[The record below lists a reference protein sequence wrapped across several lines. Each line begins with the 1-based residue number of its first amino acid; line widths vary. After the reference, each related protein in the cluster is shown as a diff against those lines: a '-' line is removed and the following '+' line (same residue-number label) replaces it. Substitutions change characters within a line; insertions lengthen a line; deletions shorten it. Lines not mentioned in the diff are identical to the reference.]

1 MLILKYRV
9 FKISG
14 LNVFLQPVNNRK
26 SHHVFMLLSYIMTM
40 SCFFSFQN
48 ASGQRNITFD
58 LKKPKLYENR
68 KLPSENTPE
77 GKISSVKKLKQNIV
91 THYNFYF
98 NANNKIS
105 EVLTSAKKSF
115 KDTFSNLI
123 PVYNYSLD
131 QTAQQKDEL
140 DSVIIKCNNG
150 ILLHDLR
157 NDWVDNLYFLMGQ
170 SYFYQ
175 KKFDSAYDVFQY
187 INYNF
192 QPRDKDELGYEK
204 SIGSNKNS
212 KGNVFTISSKEQK
225 GISNLLNHNDVRNET
240 LVWIVRTLIEMKNFD
255 DAKGLIETLYRDNQF
270 PKRLTPYLAEQK
282 GYWFYTQSQYD
293 SAAYYLDQS
302 MPTCRDNSEK
312 ARRCFLIGQLYGKKG
327 NVQLADHF
335 FEKSILLTLDPVMDV
350 FARIQQIGISAGGS
364 DENKKIE
371 SNIQALLK
379 MGAREKYSSYKPIIY
394 ASAAILEKKRNN
406 LTPSIQLYIKS
417 NSYNKSD
424 PDLKNKNNI
433 EIAEI
438 AFAQKNYSLAKI
450 YYDSIMIET
459 IISSDDIHIKKSI
472 VANLVKFLKIATR
485 EDSLQKIAAMPET
498 ERNIYLL
505 EQLKKIKK
513 EAGVNDQNGRTGAPS
528 MQKNSIL
535 NPTSGSL
542 FTDDTKRGEWYFNN
556 PSLKSQG
563 SISFKTNWG
572 ERANRDNWR
581 RNATQD
587 NLMERKEEYDDP
599 QGEEQE
605 IEENSTSTN
614 PTTLEEITN
623 NLPLTQEKLAES
635 NDRKYLAYS
644 SLGSLYKNKLGNCD
658 ESINWNERL
667 ISENPKTQNLE
678 QILFDLSYCFK
689 QNGQSTKASYYQNQ
703 LFNNFPSST
712 LNSLLK
718 DPNLVARLEKDKNS
732 KATKEYEHIYDLF
745 LSGKFEEA
753 LENKK
758 IADLTFG
765 ENLWS
770 PQLLYIEAIYYI
782 KKNQDSLAIVTLN
795 RIPALYPKSPL
806 ANKAGIIADVLN
818 RRADIEDELTKMN
831 TNRAKEDT
839 VEWVDD
845 RPLARQTVETI
856 KIDKTPIAIKE
867 QAPKEIIKIDT
878 TGLKVTAPEKKQ
890 GGYQFD
896 INEKQMVLLLLKNV
910 DIVYINEAKRALAKY
925 HSRSSD
931 YQSLQLSQ
939 DKIEELNF
947 MGLSDFPNVN
957 TAIEYINNVKVLG
970 PKEIF
975 PWLPADKY
983 SLLMI
988 SPANYKLMMAEH
1000 KLDSYLQFIR
1010 QQLPGKF

>member
-1 MLILKYRV
+1 
-9 FKISG
+9 
-14 LNVFLQPVNNRK
+14 
-26 SHHVFMLLSYIMTM
+26 MTM
-40 SCFFSFQN
+40 ASFFSFQN

-98 NANNKIS
+98 NANNKITG
-105 EVLTSAKKSF
+105 VLASAKKSF
-115 KDTFSNLI
+115 RDTFSNLI

-131 QTAQQKDEL
+131 QIAQQKDEL

-157 NDWVDNLYFLMGQ
+157 NDWVDNLYFLMGE

-192 QPRDKDELGYEK
+192 QPRSKDELGYEK
-204 SIGSNKNS
+204 SIGSNRNNN
-212 KGNVFTISSKEQK
+212 GNVFTISSKEKQ
-225 GISNLLNHNDVRNET
+225 GVATIFNHNDIRNEA
-240 LVWIVRTLIEMKNFD
+240 LLWIVRTSIEMKNFD

-270 PKRLTPYLAEQK
+270 PKRLIPHLAEQK
-282 GYWFYTQSQYD
+282 GYWFYTQAQYD
-293 SAAYYLDQS
+293 SAAFYLEQS
-302 MPTCRDNSEK
+302 LPTCQDNSEK
-312 ARRCFLIGQLYGKKG
+312 ARRCFLIGQLYAKKG
-327 NVQLADHF
+327 NEQSADHF
-335 FEKSILLTLDPVMDV
+335 FEKSIALTLDPIMDV

-379 MGAREKYSSYKPIIY
+379 MGEREKYTTYKPIIY

-406 LTPSIQLYIKS
+406 LNTSIELYIKS
-417 NSYNKSD
+417 NFYNQSD
-424 PDLKNKNNI
+424 PSLKNKNNI

-438 AFAQKNYSLAKI
+438 AFSQKKYSLAKI
-450 YYDSIMIET
+450 YYDSIKAESINA
-459 IISSDDIHIKKSI
+459 SDDIRLKKSI
-472 VANLVKFLKIATR
+472 VGELVKFFKIAIS
-485 EDSLQKIAAMPET
+485 EDSLQKIAALSET
-498 ERNIYLL
+498 DRNAYVRD
-505 EQLKKIKK
+505 ELKKIRK
-513 EAGVNDQNGRTGAPS
+513 ERGSIDEPGKLGASP

-535 NPTSGSL
+535 DPNSGSL
-542 FTDDTKRGEWYFNN
+542 FSNDAKQGEWYFNN
-556 PSLKSQG
+556 PSLKAQG
-563 SISFKTNWG
+563 SMSFKSKWG
-572 ERANRDNWR
+572 ERTNEDNWR
-581 RNATQD
+581 RSSAQSGSIKATQNINSQHID
-587 NLMERKEEYDDP
+587 QNTEDSASSNAPLT
-599 QGEEQE
+599 
-605 IEENSTSTN
+605 IEALTE
-614 PTTLEEITN
+614 
-623 NLPLTQEKLAES
+623 NLPLTAERLSQS
-635 NDRKYLAYS
+635 NNRKHLAYEE
-644 SLGSLYKNKLGNCD
+644 LGKIYKNKLGDCN
-658 ESINWNERL
+658 ESIYWNEKL
-667 ISENPKTQNLE
+667 ISESPKTNNLE
-678 QILFDLSYCFK
+678 QILFDLSYCYK
-689 QNGQSTKASYYQNQ
+689 QNGQNSKSTYYQNQ
-703 LFNNFPSST
+703 LNNNFPTSK

-718 DPNLVARLEKDKNS
+718 DPNLAAKSENDKNA
-732 KATKEYEHIYDLF
+732 KATKEYEQIYDLF
-745 LSGKFEEA
+745 LSGKFDEA

-758 IADLTFG
+758 RADLTFG

-782 KKNQDSLAIVTLN
+782 KQKQDSLAIFTLN

-831 TNRAKEDT
+831 TIRAKEDT
-839 VEWVDD
+839 IEWVDD
-845 RPLARQTVETI
+845 RPLTRQKVETI
-856 KIDKTPIAIKE
+856 KIDKAPIAIKE
-867 QAPKEIIKIDT
+867 QTTKEIIKIDT
-878 TGLKVTAPEKKQ
+878 TALRVTAPDKKQ

-925 HSRSSD
+925 HSRNTE

-939 DKIEELNF
+939 DKIEELNLLGF
-947 MGLSDFPNVN
+947 SEFANVN
-957 TAIEYINNVKVLG
+957 IAIDYINNVKALG

-975 PWLPADKY
+975 PWLPTDKY

-988 SPANYKLMMAEH
+988 SPANYKLMMSEH
-1000 KLDSYLQFIR
+1000 KLEAYLQFIR

>member
-1 MLILKYRV
+1 MLILKFDP

-14 LNVFLQPVNNRK
+14 LNVVLHPVNNRK
-26 SHHVFMLLSYIMTM
+26 SPYAIALLSCIMTM

-48 ASGQRNITFD
+48 ALGQGNITFD

-68 KLPSENTPE
+68 KLPSETTPD
-77 GKISSVKKLKQNIV
+77 GKISPVKKLKQNIV

-98 NANNKIS
+98 NANNKITG
-105 EVLTSAKKSF
+105 VLASAKKSF

-187 INYNF
+187 INYTF
-192 QPRDKDELGYEK
+192 QPRSKDELGYEK
-204 SIGSNKNS
+204 SIGSNKNNN
-212 KGNVFTISSKEQK
+212 GNVFNISSKEKQ
-225 GISNLLNHNDVRNET
+225 GVAHLFNHNDIRNET

-255 DAKGLIETLYRDNQF
+255 DAKGLLETLYRDNQF
-270 PKRLTPYLAEQK
+270 PKRLIPYLAEQK

-293 SAAYYLDQS
+293 SAAFYLDQS
-302 MPTCRDNSEK
+302 IPTCRDNSEK
-312 ARRCFLIGQLYGKKG
+312 ARRCFLIGQLYAKKG
-327 NVQLADHF
+327 NEQLADHF
-335 FEKSILLTLDPVMDV
+335 FEKSIALTLDPVMDV

-379 MGAREKYSSYKPIIY
+379 MGEREKYSSYKPIIY
-394 ASAAILEKKRNN
+394 ASAAMLEQKRNN
-406 LTPSIQLYIKS
+406 LTPAIQLYIKS
-417 NSYNKSD
+417 NSYNQSD
-424 PDLKNKNNI
+424 PYLKNKNNI

-438 AFAQKNYSLAKI
+438 AFAQKNYSLAKV
-450 YYDSIMIET
+450 YYDSIMIEN
-459 IISSDDIHIKKSI
+459 INSSDDIHIKKSI
-472 VANLVKFLKIATR
+472 VADLVKFLKIAAR

-513 EAGVNDQNGRTGAPS
+513 EAGANDENGRAGAPS

-542 FTDDTKRGEWYFNN
+542 FTDDTKKGEWYFNN
-556 PSLKSQG
+556 PSLKAQG

-572 ERANRDNWR
+572 ERSNRDNWR

-587 NLMERKEEYDDP
+587 NLFERKQESTP

-605 IEENSTSTN
+605 RENNSTSSN
-614 PTTLEEITN
+614 PTTLEELTS
-623 NLPLTQEKLAES
+623 NLPLTQEKVAES

-644 SLGSLYKNKLGNCD
+644 SLGSLYKNKLGNCN
-658 ESINWNERL
+658 ESITWNERL

-678 QILFDLSYCFK
+678 QTLFDLSYCYK
-689 QNGQSTKASYYQNQ
+689 QNGQNTKASYYQNQ
-703 LFNNFPSST
+703 LYNNFPSST

-732 KATKEYEHIYDLF
+732 KATKEYEQIYDLF

-758 IADLTFG
+758 RADLTFG

-782 KKNQDSLAIVTLN
+782 KQKQDSLAIVTLN

-818 RRADIEDELTKMN
+818 RRTDIEDELTKMN
-831 TNRAKEDT
+831 TIRAKEDT

-845 RPLARQTVETI
+845 RPLTRQTVETI
-856 KIDKTPIAIKE
+856 KIDKAPIAIKE
-867 QAPKEIIKIDT
+867 QAPKENIKIDT
-878 TGLKVTAPEKKQ
+878 TALKVTAPVKKQ

-896 INEKQMVLLLLKNV
+896 INETQMVLILLKNV

-925 HSRSSD
+925 HSRNSE

-947 MGLSDFPNVN
+947 LGLSDFANVN
-957 TAIEYINNVKVLG
+957 TAIEYINNVKALG